1 MRAFVLLAFV
11 VVGCGNG
18 SSSSTCT
25 LKGTG
30 TASITSS
37 DVQSSWFTPPATT
50 DCSSGARITSNAGGE
65 READFSGTTFRLFV
79 RLRTDDTG
87 TGVRAPGGLNLA
99 PGTAGIDAYFYDDAG
114 TAAEYN
120 NLPDAGT
127 VTITSNGGN
136 PGDTLAGSFDGI
148 RLNMNGCSVGTCPT
162 APDPVTIA
170 GTFSAKY

>member
-1 MRAFVLLAFV
+1 MRALVLFAF

-50 DCSSGARITSNAGGE
+50 DCSSGAAVTPNAGGE
-65 READFSGTTFRLFV
+65 READFSGATFRLFV

-87 TGVRAPGGLNLA
+87 TGTRAAGGFNLA
-99 PGTAGIDAYFYDDAG
+99 PGTAGIGAYFYDDAG
-114 TAAEYN
+114 IAAEYDN
-120 NLPDAGT
+120 VPDAGT

-148 RLNMNGCSVGTCPT
+148 RLNLNGCSVGSCTG
-162 APDPVTIA
+162 APSPVTIA